1 MRQHLGLGV
10 TQRPEV
16 CSLLPPAYAR
26 IRVFSAFSLL
36 GSFVQQKH

>member
-1 MRQHLGLGV
+1 MQHLGLGV
-10 TQRPEV
+10 TQWPEV

-36 GSFVQQKH
+36 GSFVQ